1 MVLSQTDIYALSG
14 ALLFS
19 IGLYGLVV
27 RPHLL
32 HKVLALNIMS
42 SGVFLVIVGI
52 ARRVPGEVPDPLPH
66 SMVLTGIVVTVSS
79 TAFALALVKR
89 IFTETSAVTLEDAE
103 RASAEATGP
112 DAAVGDNGE

>member
-1 MVLSQTDIYALSG
+1 MPSQTEIYTVAG
-14 ALLFS
+14 ALVFC
-19 IGLYGLVV
+19 IGLYGLIV

-52 ARRVPGEVPDPLPH
+52 ARRIAGDVPDPLPH
-66 SMVLTGIVVTVSS
+66 AMVLTGIVVTVSS

-89 IFTETSAVTLEDAE
+89 IYTETGAVELDEVRGDA
-103 RASAEATGP
+103 GGG
-112 DAAVGDNGE
+112 VGA

>member
-1 MVLSQTDIYALSG
+1 MPVSQTDIYTFAG
-14 ALLFS
+14 ALLFCL
-19 IGLYGLVV
+19 GLYGLVV

-52 ARRVPGEVPDPLPH
+52 ARRVAGEVPDPLPH
-66 SMVLTGIVVTVSS
+66 AMVLTGIVVTVSS

-89 IFTETSAVTLEDAE
+89 IYTETGAVCLEDVE
-103 RASAEATGP
+103 STDE
-112 DAAVGDNGE
+112 

>member
-1 MVLSQTDIYALSG
+1 MIGMSQTDMYALAG

-32 HKVLALNIMS
+32 HKILALNIMS
-42 SGVFLVIVGI
+42 SGAFLVIVGI
-52 ARRVPGEVPDPLPH
+52 ARRVPGPVPDPLPH
-66 SMVLTGIVVTVSS
+66 AMVLTGIVVTVSS

-89 IFTETSAVTLEDAE
+89 IHTETGAVCLEDAE
-103 RASAEATGP
+103 SCDE
-112 DAAVGDNGE
+112 

>member
-1 MVLSQTDIYALSG
+1 MIAISQTDIYAVAG

-19 IGLYGLVV
+19 VGLYGLSV

-42 SGVFLVIVGI
+42 SGAFLVIVGI
-52 ARRVPGEVPDPLPH
+52 ARRVPGPVPDPLPH
-66 SMVLTGIVVTVSS
+66 AMVLTGIVVTVSS

-89 IFTETSAVTLEDAE
+89 IYTETGAVCLEDAE
-103 RASAEATGP
+103 ACDE
-112 DAAVGDNGE
+112 